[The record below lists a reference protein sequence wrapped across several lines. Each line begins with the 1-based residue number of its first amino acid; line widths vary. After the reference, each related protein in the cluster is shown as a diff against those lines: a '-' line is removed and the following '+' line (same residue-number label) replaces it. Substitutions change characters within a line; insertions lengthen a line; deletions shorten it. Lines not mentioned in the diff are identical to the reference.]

1 MSRRI
6 TILAAQVLNSTTNL
20 AVSLLL
26 SHALASN
33 GFGVVALIQSVALI
47 GLALSRGLAVESS
60 LFDNASSLTR
70 RMSRAI
76 GGASLVSAVL
86 LGGCAVIGLAL
97 GRVAVA
103 VALALAIG
111 SALACAQDAARS
123 ALLVAERADQMLRSD
138 LAWAIVQA
146 TVTVA
151 LVAGGSGIP
160 VAAAVGW
167 AAGGLAALVSARQ
180 STRAL
185 GAVPHADFP
194 TMRFGL
200 AWGLEFAVA
209 VSTLQLTLIV
219 VAACGGLEDAAAIR
233 GAVVLTGPAT
243 LLLAAAHQIGV
254 VRFSNETMPSDERLV
269 TAARRFGLLTAL
281 LALVCTAPL
290 LAIPTSIG
298 KALLGPTWI
307 ATRAVLPWLVLQR
320 AAVAFA
326 EGPQLALRRL
336 GVRWSSLWFRVALT
350 TIVCAGAAVATTLDG
365 VGAACAV
372 LTVGALFAAVF
383 WDRLVQRNVAG
394 ASVVTEPRLGAT
406 ATRPSPATN
415 VLVTEG

>member
-1 MSRRI
+1 MVDVAETTASRTGRRV

-26 SHALASN
+26 SHSLASN
-33 GFGVVALIQSVALI
+33 GFGVVALIQSIALI

-60 LFDNASSLTR
+60 LFDNASSLTE

-76 GGASLVSAVL
+76 GGASLVAAVL
-86 LGGCAVIGLAL
+86 LGACAAIGLAV
-97 GRVAVA
+97 GKVAVV

-111 SALACAQDAARS
+111 AALACAQDAARS
-123 ALLVAERADQMLRSD
+123 ALLVADRADQMLRSD
-138 LAWAIVQA
+138 LWWAIAQT
-146 TVTVA
+146 TVTIA
-151 LVAGGSGIP
+151 LIGAGAGIP
-160 VAAAVGW
+160 IAASVGW
-167 AAGGLAALVSARQ
+167 AAGGLAALVSARR
-180 STRAL
+180 STRAV
-185 GAVPHADFP
+185 GAVPRADFP

-219 VAACGGLEDAAAIR
+219 VAAVGGLDDAGAIR

-254 VRFSNETMPSDERLV
+254 VRFSNDAMPSDHRLAS
-269 TAARRFGLLTAL
+269 AARRFGLLTAV
-281 LALVCTAPL
+281 LALACTAPL
-290 LAIPTSIG
+290 LAIPDSLGNT
-298 KALLGPTWI
+298 LLGSTWT

-336 GVRWSSLWFRVALT
+336 GVRWASLWFRVGLT
-350 TIVCAGAAVATTLDG
+350 TIVCLAAAAATTLEG
-365 VGAACAV
+365 VGTACAV
-372 LTVGALFAAVF
+372 LAAGGLAAAVF
-383 WDRLVQRNVAG
+383 WDRLVRRNIV
-394 ASVVTEPRLGAT
+394 T
-406 ATRPSPATN
+406 AT
-415 VLVTEG
+415 